1 MKARQG
7 GLLVLT
13 LGLLGSQAGHLLA
26 YQARFGAAAQQLQ
39 STGAH
44 AYFPGLVKTFIGAA
58 AVLVLAGL
66 FLIGLARVLS
76 RRRAPLDGSAP
87 SLLRLTAA
95 LFTIQ
100 LAVFAVQEA
109 VEATLGGAPATS
121 ATSLLLWGALGQL
134 PIAAL
139 AALALRWFLLRFD
152 GAVAELR
159 TVLAFA
165 TPGVHLAFAMSPV
178 TAIAPARLVPRRVAA
193 HPLLRRGPPSSPFS
207 LS

>member
-1 MKARQG
+1 M
-7 GLLVLT
+7 VLT

-26 YQARFGAAAQQLQ
+26 YQARFGAAARQLQ

-44 AYFPGLVKTFIGAA
+44 AYFPGLVKTLIGAA

-76 RRRAPLDGSAP
+76 RRRAALDDSAP

-109 VEATLGGAPATS
+109 VEATLAGAPATS
-121 ATSLLLWGALGQL
+121 ATSLVLWGALGQL

-139 AALALRWFLLRFD
+139 AAVALRWFLLRFD
-152 GAVAELR
+152 GAVAEIR

-165 TPGVHLAFAMSPV
+165 TPGVRLAFAMSPPTV
-178 TAIAPARLVPRRVAA
+178 IATARLAPGRVAA
-193 HPLLRRGPPSSPFS
+193 HSLLRRGPPTSPFS
-207 LS
+207 PS